1 MIGIGVD
8 LIDCRRI
15 QRSIKRFGARFLDR
29 IFLESEQDYVN
40 QRLSGNQNKKTLA
53 LFEKQQALHYAKIY
67 AAKEAIL
74 KALGTGLAQGLYWHH
89 IEVKREVTGRPYVVL
104 YGAAHELLG
113 KLEPQTQRIELSLSD
128 EWPYAQAFVIII

>member
-1 MIGIGVD
+1 MGIGVD

-29 IFLESEQDYVN
+29 VFLAAEQAYVN
-40 QRLSGNQNKKTLA
+40 QRLRGNQNKKPQA

-67 AAKEAIL
+67 AAKEAVL

-89 IEVKREVTGRPYVVL
+89 IEVKREVTGKPYVVL
-104 YGAAHELLG
+104 YGAASELLD
-113 KLEPQTQRIELSLSD
+113 KLTPLTQRVELSLSD
-128 EWPYAQAFVIII
+128 EWPYAQAFVTVT